1 MADGIDPIKALVTT
15 VTSHKETFQWTI
27 IFLNFMQVKS
37 LHWLWIRHGLQNHWA
52 QPASLAWWNILR
64 QCNLLLRL
72 FVRRK
77 TKVKSSWTWSLWLMS
92 FWKWAFQS
100 LWLILKDSGNGLQCW
115 IRNFNHNISDHYNIS
130 RHGVRGGNRGE
141 HTFDVII
148 VTVMHID
155 FALPGSW
162 DFLRRAAHAQALQGQ
177 SRLPSVTFSGSLR
190 ASRVCCI
197 VRACAVWTRKAAL
210 ARAACSARLSAFAAR
225 AGIAAWSTCCRKN
238 GALKPGFSTEPTVSV
253 SVTDRNGSVRFGAS
267 LS

>member
-1 MADGIDPIKALVTT
+1 MRSGVWQWFRLAKPIEYSKRKISHAEFQREYCDTCMADGIDPLKALVTT
-15 VTSHKETFQWTI
+15 VTSHKENFQWTI

-141 HTFDVII
+141 HIFDVII
-148 VTVMHID
+148 NDNDM
-155 FALPGSW
+155 
-162 DFLRRAAHAQALQGQ
+162 
-177 SRLPSVTFSGSLR
+177 
-190 ASRVCCI
+190 
-197 VRACAVWTRKAAL
+197 
-210 ARAACSARLSAFAAR
+210 
-225 AGIAAWSTCCRKN
+225 
-238 GALKPGFSTEPTVSV
+238 
-253 SVTDRNGSVRFGAS
+253 
-267 LS
+267 